1 LCARFAADDGL
12 QLAHEERIRVR
23 LNVELDGAPQE
34 VSSRWVVDAGSR
46 SATLKRSLRL
56 EKSCDHR
63 IEAAWLRLDKSID
76 VNDWSSSTAWRQ
88 QCARPRRLSTN
99 HLMGPGYWAWII
111 PLAGDRTSVG
121 IVAEPDA
128 HPASNFNTFDKFCKW
143 LSQHQ
148 PKLAE
153 EVLAARDSLMDF
165 RFMKNLARDSEQVW
179 SRQRWALTG
188 ESGLFSDPFY
198 SPGSDFIGI
207 SNSFICDIVQRE
219 SAGERF
225 SAHAALY
232 QQMYKS
238 FFESTMSLYER
249 QYWGFG
255 DTRLMVVKTTW
266 DYAYYWS
273 ILTWLF
279 FRGVM
284 TDMAFLRAA
293 QPRLVAMRQLNGTMQ
308 EAFRNRATERR
319 QDEGRGRF
327 FDQAAIPVL
336 YDLNAALLEPTGNVQ
351 REFEANC
358 AALESLVPVL
368 LRLLA
373 NSAGTENCGLLGD
386 LRKRFH

>member
-1 LCARFAADDGL
+1 
-12 QLAHEERIRVR
+12 
-23 LNVELDGAPQE
+23 
-34 VSSRWVVDAGSR
+34 
-46 SATLKRSLRL
+46 
-56 EKSCDHR
+56 
-63 IEAAWLRLDKSID
+63 
-76 VNDWSSSTAWRQ
+76 
-88 QCARPRRLSTN
+88 
-99 HLMGPGYWAWII
+99 
-111 PLAGDRTSVG
+111 
-121 IVAEPDA
+121 
-128 HPASNFNTFDKFCKW
+128 
-143 LSQHQ
+143 
-148 PKLAE
+148 
-153 EVLAARDSLMDF
+153 
-165 RFMKNLARDSEQVW
+165 
-179 SRQRWALTG
+179 
-188 ESGLFSDPFY
+188 
-198 SPGSDFIGI
+198 
-207 SNSFICDIVQRE
+207 
-219 SAGERF
+219 
-225 SAHAALY
+225 
-232 QQMYKS
+232 
-238 FFESTMSLYER
+238 
-249 QYWGFG
+249 
-255 DTRLMVVKTTW
+255 MVVKTTW